1 MAKKKTDLASAAQ
14 EATARMFSGSQKQAE
29 KPKQEE
35 IKNAVPIT
43 PEATEQA
50 NTTSQTAPRP
60 AQKPIQKPIQKQQGK
75 RKTHKV
81 FGAWIDKDTL
91 SKWKAYTDTKNITS
105 EQLMLCAIN
114 HYIDCEYPI
123 TQEEQ
128 EAYKEHLK
136 RERELIN
143 ENARGKRM

>member
-35 IKNAVPIT
+35 TKNIVPII

-60 AQKPIQKPIQKQQGK
+60 AQGK

-143 ENARGKRM
+143 ENARGKRI

>member
-14 EATARMFSGSQKQAE
+14 EATARMFSGNE

-35 IKNAVPIT
+35 TKNTAPII

-60 AQKPIQKPIQKQQGK
+60 AQKPIQKQQGK

-91 SKWKAYTDTKNITS
+91 SKWKAYADTKNITS

-143 ENARGKRM
+143 ENARGKRI

>member
-35 IKNAVPIT
+35 TKNTAPII

-60 AQKPIQKPIQKQQGK
+60 AQKPIQKQQGK

-114 HYIDCEYPI
+114 PYIDCEYPI

-143 ENARGKRM
+143 ENARGKRI

>member
-1 MAKKKTDLASAAQ
+1 MTKKKTDLASAAQ

-35 IKNAVPIT
+35 TNTAPII

-50 NTTSQTAPRP
+50 NMTSQTAPRP
-60 AQKPIQKPIQKQQGK
+60 AQKPMQKQQGK

-128 EAYKEHLK
+128 EVYKEHLK
-136 RERELIN
+136 IERELIN
-143 ENARGKRM
+143 ENARGKRL

>member
-14 EATARMFSGSQKQAE
+14 EATARMFSGPQKQAE

-35 IKNAVPIT
+35 TNTVPTI

-60 AQKPIQKPIQKQQGK
+60 AQKPIQKQQGK

-128 EAYKEHLK
+128 EAYREHLK
-136 RERELIN
+136 KEQELIN
-143 ENARGKRM
+143 ENARGKRI

>member
-35 IKNAVPIT
+35 TKNTAPII

-60 AQKPIQKPIQKQQGK
+60 AQKPIQKQQGK

-91 SKWKAYTDTKNITS
+91 SKWI
-105 EQLMLCAIN
+105 
-114 HYIDCEYPI
+114 HR
-123 TQEEQ
+123 
-128 EAYKEHLK
+128 YKEY
-136 RERELIN
+136 N
-143 ENARGKRM
+143 Q

>member
-35 IKNAVPIT
+35 TKNTAII

-60 AQKPIQKPIQKQQGK
+60 AQKPMQKQQGK

-123 TQEEQ
+123 MQEEQ

-143 ENARGKRM
+143 ENARGKRI

>member
-35 IKNAVPIT
+35 TNTAPII

-60 AQKPIQKPIQKQQGK
+60 AQKPIQKQQGK

-91 SKWKAYTDTKNITS
+91 SKWKAYIDTKNITS

-143 ENARGKRM
+143 ENARGKRI

>member
-29 KPKQEE
+29 KSKQEE
-35 IKNAVPIT
+35 TKNIVPII

-60 AQKPIQKPIQKQQGK
+60 AQKPIQKQQGK

-105 EQLMLCAIN
+105 EELMMCAIN
-114 HYIDCEYPI
+114 HYIEHEFPI
-123 TQEEQ
+123 EPEEQ
-128 EAYKEHLK
+128 EAYKEHL
-136 RERELIN
+136 EREKELIK
-143 ENARGKRM
+143 ENARGKRL

>member
-14 EATARMFSGSQKQAE
+14 EATAHMFSGAQKQAE

-35 IKNAVPIT
+35 TNTAPIIL
-43 PEATEQA
+43 EATEQA

-60 AQKPIQKPIQKQQGK
+60 AQKPMQKQQGK

-123 TQEEQ
+123 TQDEQ

>member
-1 MAKKKTDLASAAQ
+1 M
-14 EATARMFSGSQKQAE
+14 
-29 KPKQEE
+29 
-35 IKNAVPIT
+35 
-43 PEATEQA
+43 
-50 NTTSQTAPRP
+50 
-60 AQKPIQKPIQKQQGK
+60 QKQQGK

-114 HYIDCEYPI
+114 YYIDCEYPI

-128 EAYKEHLK
+128 EVYKEHLK
-136 RERELIN
+136 REQELIN
-143 ENARGKRM
+143 ENARGKRI